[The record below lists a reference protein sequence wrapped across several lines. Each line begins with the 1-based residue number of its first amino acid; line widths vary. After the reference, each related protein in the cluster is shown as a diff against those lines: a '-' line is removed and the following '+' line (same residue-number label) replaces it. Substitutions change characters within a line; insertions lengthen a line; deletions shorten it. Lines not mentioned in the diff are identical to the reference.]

1 MKENYK
7 GVIIHEK
14 SQQGSKSPQPKPTVG
29 KRIVEEGKSPQ
40 PKPQPTKPSKPSK

>member
-7 GVIIHEK
+7 GVINHDE

-29 KRIVEEGKSPQ
+29 KKVSTSKSPQ
-40 PKPQPTKPSKPSK
+40 PKPKPTKPSKPLK